1 MVHHMK
7 DVHCIEF
14 HPGSREER
22 IPELAKDFPY
32 TASRATL
39 DRYIGSTVPWHWH
52 QAVELFYME
61 SGCVEYTTPGGKL
74 VFPAGSGG
82 FVNSNVLHTTRAISQ
97 TEENVQL
104 LQML

>member
-14 HPGSREER
+14 HTGSREER

-61 SGCVEYTTPGGKL
+61 SGCVE
-74 VFPAGSGG
+74 
-82 FVNSNVLHTTRAISQ
+82 
-97 TEENVQL
+97 
-104 LQML
+104 